1 MSQNEAV
8 VGAGVINVAM
18 HFRDDVTDDA
28 GLCLQVYAN
37 VSGRDTELLR
47 FDCFTNAP
55 HYHYGPEAHNERLM
69 FDATAHGD
77 PLAWTLQRFEQGRM
91 KAMVQRAGYD
101 AVADAIDD
109 AAVQAALP
117 AIAQR
122 AGEIVARHTT

>member
-8 VGAGVINVAM
+8 VDVGVIDVAM
-18 HFRDDVTDDA
+18 HFRDDIADDE
-28 GLCLQVYAN
+28 GLCLQVYAK

-55 HYHYGPEAHNERLM
+55 HYHYGPEANNERLM
-69 FDATAHGD
+69 FDATASGD
-77 PLAWTLQRFEQGRM
+77 PLDWTLQRFEHGRM

-117 AIAQR
+117 AIAAR